1 VQLARAD
8 DKVFGIALA
17 VARAALGHAP
27 AASAWAVEG
36 DIEGAVVHRIGR
48 FAAPGPGV
56 VGGEHAPDEGNQG
69 QAVLAIVTQG
79 VDVPPEVAA

>member
-1 VQLARAD
+1 
-8 DKVFGIALA
+8 
-17 VARAALGHAP
+17 
-27 AASAWAVEG
+27 
-36 DIEGAVVHRIGR
+36 VVHRIGR

-79 VDVPPEVAA
+79 VDIPPEVAA